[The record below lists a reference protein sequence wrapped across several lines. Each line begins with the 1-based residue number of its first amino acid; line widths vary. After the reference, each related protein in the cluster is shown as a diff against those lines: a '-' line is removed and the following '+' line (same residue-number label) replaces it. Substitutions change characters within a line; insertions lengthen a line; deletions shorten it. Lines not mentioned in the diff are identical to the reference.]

1 MTVPTNRAAGDPR
14 LAFRQVHL
22 DFHTSPMIPGIGE
35 DFEAEEFA
43 RTLQE
48 ARIESVT
55 CFATCHHGL
64 SYYPTSVG
72 TPHPHLKRDL
82 LGEQVDA
89 CHRHGIRVP
98 GYITVVWAEEQAN
111 QHPEWRQIRKD
122 GLPAGRRPLGP
133 VGLHDWQW
141 LCMNSPYADHVA
153 AVAEEVVRGYPV
165 DGLFFD
171 IVMTVQPGCV
181 CRYCLASM
189 RDAGLNPE
197 DDDDLRHHAL
207 SVERRFMERLSTLAR
222 ALRPDLT
229 LFFNSRLRLSG
240 DPEQGIRPEIPSY
253 SHWEIESLAS
263 GGWGYGHFPLYNRY
277 FQTLPK
283 PRLGMTAAF
292 HRSWADFGTVKSQ
305 AALNYECFR
314 MLAGGAA
321 CSIGDQLHP
330 RGTLNAETYRR
341 IGAAYAAVEAKE
353 PWCRGAEPLAEVGLL
368 LRTEVDSG
376 TRSARLE
383 SEQGAM
389 HMLLELGTQ
398 FAVVDRD
405 ADFTKYRVIIAPD
418 FVRLDADL
426 AAKLREYLADG
437 GALLLSHESGLAAD
451 GSGFALDEEIG
462 VEYLGSSRDDVEFLR
477 PEGDL
482 AAAIPLM
489 DHALYDRGSAVR
501 ARAGTEILGSVVSP
515 YFSRTWA
522 HFSSHAQTPPNPDS
536 LPGFAA
542 ATIHD
547 RVAYLAH
554 PLFRSYHAHGYPVYR
569 QIVDTLLHRLLPEP
583 LVRTN
588 MPTTG
593 EVTLLRQG
601 PPGSEKERMVC
612 HILHY
617 VPQRRTPDLDLV
629 EDVVPLHDVTL
640 AVRTGWVPSAVYLA
654 PERTTLPV
662 TREGGYACMRVPRVL
677 GHAMVVLER

>member
-1 MTVPTNRAAGDPR
+1 MTVHTSRADGDPR
-14 LAFRQVHL
+14 LPFRQVHL
-22 DFHTSPMIPGIGE
+22 DFHTSPLIPSVGE
-35 DFEAEEFA
+35 DFDAEEFA

-48 ARIESVT
+48 AHIESVT

-64 SYYPTSVG
+64 SYYPTRVG
-72 TPHPHLKRDL
+72 TVHPHLKRDL
-82 LGEQVDA
+82 LGEQVEA

-153 AVAEEVVRGYPV
+153 AVAEEVIRGYPV

-189 RDAGLNPE
+189 RAAGLNPE
-197 DDDDLRHHAL
+197 EDADLRRHAL
-207 SVERRFMERLSTLAR
+207 RIERRFMERITSLAR
-222 ALRPDLT
+222 GLRPELP
-229 LFFNSRLRLSG
+229 LFFNARLRLTG
-240 DPEQGIRPEIPSY
+240 DPEQGIRPEIPYY

-305 AALNYECFR
+305 AALDYECFR

-330 RGTLNAETYRR
+330 RGRLNAETYHR
-341 IGAAYAAVEAKE
+341 IGAAYAAVEVKE

-368 LRTEVDSG
+368 LRPEVESG
-376 TRSARLE
+376 TRSAGLE

-389 HMLLELGTQ
+389 HMLLELGSQ
-398 FAVVDRD
+398 FAVIDRD
-405 ADFTKYRVIIAPD
+405 ANFESYRVIIAPD
-418 FVRLDADL
+418 FVRLGADL
-426 AAKLREYLADG
+426 LVKLREYLANG
-437 GALLLSHESGLAAD
+437 GALLLSHESGLTAD
-451 GSGFALDEEIG
+451 GSGFALDEIG
-462 VEYLGSSRDDVEFLR
+462 VEYLGPSRDDVEFFR

-482 AAAIPLM
+482 AAAIPPM
-489 DHALYDRGSAVR
+489 DHALYDRGSAIR

-515 YFSRTWA
+515 YFSRAWA

-554 PLFRSYHAHGYPVYR
+554 PLFRSYHVHGYPVYR
-569 QIVDTLLHRLLPEP
+569 QIVGALLHRLLLEP

-588 MPTTG
+588 MPTAG
-593 EVTLLRQG
+593 EVTLLRQRTPSG
-601 PPGSEKERMVC
+601 EERLIC

-617 VPQRRTPDLDLV
+617 LPQRRTPDLDLV
-629 EDVVPLHDVTL
+629 EDTIPLHDLVL
-640 AVRTGWVPSAVYLA
+640 DVRAGWMPRAAYLA
-654 PERTTLPV
+654 PDPTPLPV
-662 TREGGYACMRVPRVL
+662 TRDGNYIRVRVPRVA
-677 GHAMVVLER
+677 GHAMVVLEH